1 MRNSVLSSL
10 CSLVLAVQGAQAY
23 ISRDQDDFR
32 TCWYRNSTIRQ
43 ADLFEKNFTR

>member
-10 CSLVLAVQGAQAY
+10 CTFLLAVKGVRAY

-32 TCWYRNSTIRQ
+32 TCWYRNSNIKQ
-43 ADLFEKNFTR
+43 ADLLDKNFTR